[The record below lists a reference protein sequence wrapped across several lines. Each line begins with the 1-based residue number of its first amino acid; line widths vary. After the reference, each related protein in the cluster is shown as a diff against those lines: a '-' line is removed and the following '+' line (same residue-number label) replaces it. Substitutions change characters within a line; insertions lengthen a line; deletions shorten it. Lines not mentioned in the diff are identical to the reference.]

1 MGIYDWSN
9 ELVAENINKRNEF
22 LAGFDK
28 VADYAVDNYDK
39 VEEWNKTLN
48 AANDVF
54 QATGN
59 IDDYKKSISG
69 VAEELEKLTGIDSS
83 EWIESFVPQL
93 QGKLDKN
100 MIELNGFLKGFGK
113 NLMDVNLGDDAALQL
128 QKQFDDLKEVADELA
143 GSDIPIETKI
153 DLVN

>member
-48 AANDVF
+48 AANDAF

-59 IDDYKKSISG
+59 IDDYK
-69 VAEELEKLTGIDSS
+69 
-83 EWIESFVPQL
+83 
-93 QGKLDKN
+93 N
-100 MIELNGFLKGFGK
+100 
-113 NLMDVNLGDDAALQL
+113 
-128 QKQFDDLKEVADELA
+128 QFPE
-143 GSDIPIETKI
+143 
-153 DLVN
+153 